1 MNTLLTTKQ
10 LSKHFGG
17 VRALGPVDFSIGP
30 GEIVGLIGP
39 NGSGKTTFFNVVTG
53 FLRPTSGKVFWEG
66 RDITGLPPGRRAKLG
81 LVRTFQEKMVFP
93 GLTVRENLQFSL
105 IQHGA
110 PSLGDIALR
119 EAMDRAKLPHHTL
132 SQMAGDLSWGQCRM
146 LGMVLA
152 LVLKPRL
159 ILLDEPFAGLNRVVA
174 AQVTEILLALR
185 DEGIGAVMVEH
196 DMSLLLPLC
205 DRVTVFAGGQII
217 GEGHSSEILSRSDV
231 RAAYFGSDVVAGNT

>member
-1 MNTLLTTKQ
+1 MSKLLRTERLT
-10 LSKHFGG
+10 KHFGG
-17 VRALGPVDFSIGP
+17 VRALGPVDFAIEP

-53 FLRPTSGKVFWEG
+53 FLKPTAGRVFWDG
-66 RDITGLPPGRRAKLG
+66 SDITTLAPGRRAKRG

-93 GLTVRENLQFSL
+93 GLTVRENLKFAL

-110 PSLGDIALR
+110 PDLGEAALVQ
-119 EAMDRAKLPHHTL
+119 AMDRAGLPHHTL
-132 SQMAGDLSWGQCRM
+132 GQMAGDLSWGQCRM

-159 ILLDEPFAGLNRVVA
+159 LLLDEPFAGLNRVIA
-174 AQVTEILLALR
+174 AQVTDMLLTLR

-205 DRVTVFAGGQII
+205 DRVTVFASGEIL
-217 GEGHSSEILSRSDV
+217 GEGLSDEILSRSDV
-231 RAAYFGSDVVAGNT
+231 RAAYFGSDVVAGNQ

>member
-1 MNTLLTTKQ
+1 MTKLLQTQGLT
-10 LSKHFGG
+10 KHFGG
-17 VRALGPVDFSIGP
+17 VRALGPVDFSVGE

-53 FLRPTSGKVFWEG
+53 FLKPTAGRVYWEG
-66 RDITGLPPGRRAKLG
+66 TDITGYAPGKRAKLG

-93 GLTVRENLQFSL
+93 GTTVRENLQFAL
-105 IQHGA
+105 IQHQA
-110 PSLGDIALR
+110 PDLGEAALR
-119 EAMDRAKLPHHTL
+119 EAMDRARLPYHTL

-152 LVLKPRL
+152 LILKPKL
-159 ILLDEPFAGLNRVVA
+159 LLLDEPFAGLNRVIA
-174 AQVTEILLALR
+174 AQVTEMLLGLR

-205 DRVTVFAGGQII
+205 DRVTVFASGQIL
-217 GEGHSSEILSRSDV
+217 GEGASDEILSRSDV
-231 RAAYFGSDVVAGNT
+231 RAAYFGSDVVAGN

>member
-1 MNTLLTTKQ
+1 MTKLLQTRELTR
-10 LSKHFGG
+10 HFGG
-17 VRALGPVDFSIGP
+17 VRALGPVDFAIEP

-53 FLRPTSGKVFWEG
+53 FIRPTAGRVFWNG
-66 RDITGLPPGRRAKLG
+66 QDITTLAPGKRARLG

-93 GLTVRENLQFSL
+93 GLTVRENLKFAL

-110 PSLGDIALR
+110 ADLGEPALI

-152 LVLKPRL
+152 LVLKPKL
-159 ILLDEPFAGLNRVVA
+159 LLLDEPFAGLNRVIA
-174 AQVTEILLALR
+174 TQVTDLLLGLR

-205 DRVTVFAGGQII
+205 DRVTVFASGEII
-217 GEGHSSEILSRSDV
+217 GEGESDEILSRPDV
-231 RAAYFGSDVVAGNT
+231 RAAYFGSDVVAGNQ

>member
-1 MNTLLTTKQ
+1 MSTLLKTEGLT
-10 LSKHFGG
+10 KHFGG
-17 VRALGPVDFSIGP
+17 VRALGPVAFTVEP

-53 FLRPTSGKVFWEG
+53 FLRPTAGRVFWEG
-66 RDITGLPPGRRAKLG
+66 RDISGFAPGKRARLG

-93 GLTVRENLQFSL
+93 GLTVRENLKFAL

-110 PSLGDIALR
+110 PDLGEAALR

-152 LVLKPRL
+152 LVLKPKL
-159 ILLDEPFAGLNRVVA
+159 LLLDEPFAGLNRVIA
-174 AQVTEILLALR
+174 AQVTEMLLGLR

-205 DRVTVFAGGQII
+205 DRVTVFANGEIL
-217 GEGHSSEILSRSDV
+217 GEGASDEILSRSDV
-231 RAAYFGSDVVAGNT
+231 RAAYFGSDVVAGNQ